1 MFNICNYIRKRNK
14 PEIQYEYILDAY
26 KNELNIQNM
35 YTINDYIENV
45 RILHDEVKKAGY
57 SVLLQE
63 IEEFQN
69 TITHK
74 TKELLT
80 FHREI
85 R

>member
-1 MFNICNYIRKRNK
+1 MFNICNCIQKRNK
-14 PEIQYEYILDAY
+14 SEMQYEYILHAY

-35 YTINDYIENV
+35 YTINNFIGN
-45 RILHDEVKKAGY
+45 IITLHNEVKKAGY
-57 SVLLQE
+57 SELLYE

-69 TITHK
+69 TVTHK

>member
-1 MFNICNYIRKRNK
+1 M
-14 PEIQYEYILDAY
+14 QYEYILYAY

-35 YTINDYIENV
+35 YTINTFIGN
-45 RILHDEVKKAGY
+45 ILTLHNEVKKAGY
-57 SVLLQE
+57 SELLYE

-69 TITHK
+69 MVTDK